1 MLGLQAMLGPSL
13 YCPMENKSWEKWLIF
28 RPRAVGGLPNLGKPH
43 LEPEREAASQ
53 SRRGVRRPF

>member
-1 MLGLQAMLGPSL
+1 MLGPSL